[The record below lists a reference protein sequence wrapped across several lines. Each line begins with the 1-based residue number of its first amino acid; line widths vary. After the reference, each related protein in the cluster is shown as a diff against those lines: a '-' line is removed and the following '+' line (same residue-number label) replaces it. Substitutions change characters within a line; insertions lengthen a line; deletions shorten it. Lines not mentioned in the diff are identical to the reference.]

1 LEMKSYE
8 LTAAGA
14 LAAISAALQIVH
26 VGWLSPWGLWIDA
39 VAVSWILAFF
49 LYGGRT
55 ALVVS
60 IVGALIITLIA
71 PSTWLGAI
79 MKWTATI
86 PMIVVLFAMQK
97 VMKLKPG
104 DMRKLRLIAVAVI
117 AAVLLRGAIIIPLNY
132 YFAIPIWTGWTTAE
146 AMAFVPWWV
155 IFGLNAIQGALEVAI
170 AWLLVFRFRLDRFAV
185 WS

>member
-1 LEMKSYE
+1 
-8 LTAAGA
+8 
-14 LAAISAALQIVH
+14 
-26 VGWLSPWGLWIDA
+26 
-39 VAVSWILAFF
+39 
-49 LYGGRT
+49 
-55 ALVVS
+55 
-60 IVGALIITLIA
+60 
-71 PSTWLGAI
+71 
-79 MKWTATI
+79 
-86 PMIVVLFAMQK
+86 
-97 VMKLKPG
+97 
-104 DMRKLRLIAVAVI
+104 MRKLRLIAVAVI